1 MRSSVENDAE
11 KFWSKVS
18 WRLPIMAP
26 FATLAFYHEWVD
38 ESFFSEDLM
47 LIRETGGFVE
57 Y

>member
-1 MRSSVENDAE
+1 MENDAE
-11 KFWSKVS
+11 KFCSKVS

-26 FATLAFYHEWVD
+26 FATLAFEHKWVD